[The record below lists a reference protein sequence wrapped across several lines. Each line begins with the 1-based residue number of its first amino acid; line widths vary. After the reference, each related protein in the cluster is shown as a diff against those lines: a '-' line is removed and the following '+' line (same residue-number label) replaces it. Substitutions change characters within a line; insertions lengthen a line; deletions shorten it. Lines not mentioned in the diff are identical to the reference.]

1 MYMEPDSAA
10 SASRLAGMI
19 TLATGVGLTL
29 APDRVGRLVGI
40 DEPRTARLIG
50 TGDLV
55 LAPGL
60 VIGKPR
66 WPWMA
71 ARTAANLPMAAIFL
85 SSPHRSA
92 RVTGVALLA
101 LTVSDVRTARSL
113 HRAGR

>member
-1 MYMEPDSAA
+1 MDAESAA
-10 SASRLAGMI
+10 SASRLAGLI

-40 DEPRTARLIG
+40 DDARSARLIG
-50 TGDLV
+50 IGDLV

-60 VIGKPR
+60 VAGRPR

-71 ARTAANLPMAAIFL
+71 ARAAANLPMAAVFL

-92 RVTGVALLA
+92 RVTGIALLG
-101 LTVSDVRTARSL
+101 LTANDVRAARSL
-113 HRAGR
+113 HRARR

>member
-1 MYMEPDSAA
+1 MDAESAA
-10 SASRLAGMI
+10 SASRLAGLI

-40 DEPRTARLIG
+40 DDPRTARLIG
-50 TGDLV
+50 VGDLV

-60 VIGKPR
+60 VAGRPR

-71 ARTAANLPMAAIFL
+71 ARAAANLPMAAVFL

-92 RVTGVALLA
+92 RATGVALLG
-101 LTVSDVRTARSL
+101 LTVNDVRAARTL
-113 HRAGR
+113 HGARR